1 MALTD
6 ITSGA
11 RKTSQTQLI
20 DAINSQRRFPINDK
34 LYELVS
40 GEADFLN
47 LIRKISTVKVDGPEK
62 SFVEHR
68 APWLNTQLG
77 YWFTGGTNFAASHI
91 GATINVLVTTVT
103 NDGNATADFPI
114 LRAGDIIQVVDSDD
128 LTKVCNIRLT
138 SSTVDTTITWAG
150 HCLTEA
156 PGFTPAVTDKVYLV
170 GSAHAENG
178 AFATGGYTTP
188 QTRWFSTQ
196 IFKDQVSFS
205 RTLEESKD
213 IIYGSEADRLLREA
227 LKYHMVKM
235 DRALLHGTARKTA
248 ASTSETINPFL
259 SPNGDMMAGT
269 NRIYTSA
276 SFYQVMS
283 CTTNRDVSLATRLFP
298 VTMAGLEYG
307 DLIDTFE
314 QIFFY
319 GSETKEA
326 ICGRGVVSFFNKL
339 AMSNSDYSIKAGE
352 NSYGIK
358 VYSLLT
364 PHGVLNLRPSRGMSE
379 AGYNYAMAIIDPEN
393 ISIADFHS
401 TTWEGLPKT
410 RDGKDIEILTDC
422 GLWVRKPETHA
433 WLWFI

>member
-11 RKTSQTQLI
+11 RQTSQTQLI

-47 LIRKISTVKVDGPEK
+47 LIRKISHVKVDGPEK
-62 SFVEHR
+62 SFIEHR
-68 APWLNTQLG
+68 APWLNTQKG
-77 YWFTGGTNFAASHI
+77 YWYTPGSGTSNFAASHV
-91 GATINVLVTTVT
+91 GAAITLKCTTASNSTSAYGDPVV
-103 NDGNATADFPI
+103 
-114 LRAGDIIQVVDSDD
+114 GDIIQVVDSDN
-128 LTKVCNIRLT
+128 LTKIANLLVYSV
-138 SSTVDTTITWAG
+138 SSHLVTG
-150 HCLTEA
+150 YLLTEA
-156 PGFTPAVTDKVYLV
+156 PGFSPAVTDKVYLV

-178 AFATGGYTTP
+178 AFTSGGYTTP

-196 IFKDQVSFS
+196 VFKDQVSFS

-227 LKYHMVKM
+227 LKYHMVKI

-248 ASTSETINPFL
+248 LASAGTTNPFDA
-259 SPNGDMMAGT
+259 PNGEMVDASS

-276 SFYQVMS
+276 SFLQVMNA
-283 CTTNRDVSLATRLFP
+283 TTNRDVSLATRLFP

-319 GSETKEA
+319 GSESKEA

-339 AMSNSDYSIKAGE
+339 AMSNSDYAIKAGE

>member
-11 RKTSQTQLI
+11 RQTSQTQLI

-47 LIRKISTVKVDGPEK
+47 LIRKISHVKVDGPEK
-62 SFVEHR
+62 SFIEHR
-68 APWLNTQLG
+68 APLLNNQVG
-77 YWFTGGTNFAASHI
+77 YWFDDSSTDFTANHMGSAVTITLTIDTASA
-91 GATINVLVTTVT
+91 GKGYSGVK
-103 NDGNATADFPI
+103 
-114 LRAGDIIQVVDSDD
+114 AGDIVQIVDSDD
-128 LTKVCNIRLT
+128 LTKTANVLLI
-138 SSTVDTTITWAG
+138 SVSTAKWTG
-150 HCLTEA
+150 KPLTEA
-156 PGFTPAVTDKVYLV
+156 PGFSPTQADKAYLV
-170 GSAHAENG
+170 GSAHGENG
-178 AFATGGYTTP
+178 AFTTGGYTTP

-248 ASTSETINPFL
+248 LASAGTTNPFA
-259 SPNGDMMAGT
+259 SPNGEMTDGT

-314 QIFFY
+314 KIFFY

-339 AMSNSDYSIKAGE
+339 AMSNSDYAIKAGE